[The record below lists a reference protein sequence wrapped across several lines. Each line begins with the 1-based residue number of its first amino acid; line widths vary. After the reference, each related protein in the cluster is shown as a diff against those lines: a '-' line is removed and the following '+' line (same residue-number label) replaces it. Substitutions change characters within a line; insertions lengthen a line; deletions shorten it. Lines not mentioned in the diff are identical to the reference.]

1 MRETDYFQKR
11 NIKCND
17 KIDQLLL
24 DLPDFCAE
32 FFFGIESRTTSLTR
46 MNYAYDL
53 RIFTDFLCKKKF
65 IGEDPQAL
73 NFSHLEKVTATDI
86 ERFLSYLNHYEF
98 MGKFEQCNER
108 AKARKL
114 ATVRSLFKYF
124 FNKDKLSANVAAKI
138 ETPKLHDKEII
149 RLDTNGEVNEVSSLL
164 TTAESGQ
171 GLSKKQ
177 KDYHKKTYIRDT
189 ALLSLFL
196 GTGIRISELIGINL
210 DDVDFSANS
219 FRVTRKGGNRTILY
233 FSDEVKEDLLRYY
246 QLRTTD
252 QNIPR
257 DEQAFFVSMQNKRFS
272 PRGIENLVKKYARI
286 VTPLKNISP
295 HKLRSTYGTAL
306 YRKTKDIYVVAEVLG
321 HRDVNTTKK
330 HYAAITDDI
339 RKQASNQV
347 ILHENE

>member
-1 MRETDYFQKR
+1 MKESDYFHNR

-17 KIDQLLL
+17 KIEQLLQ
-24 DLPDFCAE
+24 DLPEFCAE
-32 FFFGIESRTTSLTR
+32 FFLGIESRTTPLTR

-65 IGEDPQAL
+65 KDVEAHDLDFP
-73 NFSHLEKVTATDI
+73 HLEKVTATDI
-86 ERFLSYLNHYEF
+86 ERFLSYLNNYEF
-98 MGKFEQCNER
+98 MGKYEQCNER

-114 ATVRSLFKYF
+114 ATIRSLFKYF

-138 ETPKLHDKEII
+138 ETPKLHDKEIV
-149 RLDTNGEVNEVSSLL
+149 RLDTNGEINEVSTLL
-164 TTAESGQ
+164 STAESGK

-177 KDYHKKTYIRDT
+177 RDYHRKTYIRDT

-210 DDVDFSANS
+210 DDVDFSTNS

-252 QNIPR
+252 QSIPR
-257 DEQAFFVSMQNKRFS
+257 EEQAFFVSMQNRRYS
-272 PRGIENLVKKYARI
+272 PRGVENLVKKYAKI

-330 HYAAITDDI
+330 HYAAISDDI